1 MKFLY
6 LDNFHNSSSDPIS
19 QHYPLN
25 ANQIMTASTE
35 TSENISISP
44 NSEIHDEKPAVAEL
58 ENPSTTPP
66 DEEVQVSKE
75 LDRLISKKFDK
86 HIVPWLFGL
95 WLLAFI
101 DRSNIGN
108 AKIDGLAADLG
119 ILTGTKFNIALAIF
133 YVPYICVDSM

>member
-1 MKFLY
+1 
-6 LDNFHNSSSDPIS
+6 
-19 QHYPLN
+19 
-25 ANQIMTASTE
+25 MTTSTE
-35 TSENISISP
+35 TPENISTSP
-44 NSEIHDEKPAVAEL
+44 NSELRDEKPAVAEL
-58 ENPSTTPP
+58 ENPIATSP
-66 DEEVQVSKE
+66 DEEIQISKD
-75 LDRLISKKFDK
+75 LDRLISKKFDR

-133 YVPYICVDSM
+133 YVPYICVDSISISQSSLDHLSITLTVIQSPQTGLSNA